1 MTSLIFIIITEKL
14 SVQQI
19 EKRDVITILNNSFPG
34 NFPGIK
40 MVPIWKLR

>member
-1 MTSLIFIIITEKL
+1 MTSLIFITITEKL
-14 SVQQI
+14 SIQQI
-19 EKRDVITILNNSFPG
+19 EKRDITIVNDSFPG